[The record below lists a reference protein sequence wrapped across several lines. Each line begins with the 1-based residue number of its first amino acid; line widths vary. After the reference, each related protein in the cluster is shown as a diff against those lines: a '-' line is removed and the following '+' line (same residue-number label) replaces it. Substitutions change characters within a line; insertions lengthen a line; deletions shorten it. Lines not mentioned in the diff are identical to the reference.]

1 MLNPH
6 KCWFSILLLGL
17 VAVPF
22 ASADSISLGNSYAL
36 QNNGFTQVEL
46 SSHPGTPLFPSFD
59 APPFQTSLTIGVP
72 LTGVVPGGAND
83 TNLLITSL
91 ILGNTL
97 TQQFLIP
104 VGTYPPPGST
114 SFAVLFTFQYPSGIF
129 HPTRVNLDISILDGS
144 SQTLSSSAS
153 YVFTFVEPA
162 PEPTTLVLLGTGL
175 AGTLAAKMK
184 RRR

>member
-6 KCWFSILLLGL
+6 KCWFSILLLSV

-22 ASADSISLGNSYAL
+22 ASADSISLGNAFAL
-36 QNNGFTQVEL
+36 QNNAFTRVEL
-46 SSHPGTPLFPSFD
+46 SSHPGIPLSPSFD
-59 APPFQTSLTIGVP
+59 APPFQTSLDIGVP
-72 LTGVVPGGAND
+72 LTGVVPDGARD
-83 TNLLITSL
+83 TLVITSL

-97 TQQFLIP
+97 TQQYPIP
-104 VGTYPPPGST
+104 VQTYPPPGST
-114 SFAVLFTFQYPSGIF
+114 SFAVLFTFQYPSGIY
-129 HPTRVNLDISILDGS
+129 HPKPVKLDISILDGS

>member
-6 KCWFSILLLGL
+6 KCWFSILLLSL

-22 ASADSISLGNSYAL
+22 ASADSISLGSSYAL
-36 QNNGFTQVEL
+36 QNNGFTQVGL
-46 SSHPGTPLFPSFD
+46 SSHPGIPLFPSFD

-72 LTGVVPGGAND
+72 LTGVVPDGARD
-83 TNLLITSL
+83 TLVITSL

-97 TQQFLIP
+97 TQQYPIP
-104 VGTYPPPGST
+104 VQTYPPPGST
-114 SFAVLFTFQYPSGIF
+114 SFAVLFTFQYPSGIY
-129 HPTRVNLDISILDGS
+129 HPKPVKLDISILDGS
-144 SQTLSSSAS
+144 QTLSSAS

-175 AGTLAAKMK
+175 AGTLAVKMK

>member
-6 KCWFSILLLGL
+6 KCWFSILLLSV

-22 ASADSISLGNSYAL
+22 ASADSISLGNAYAL

-46 SSHPGTPLFPSFD
+46 SSHPGIPLFPSFD

-72 LTGVVPGGAND
+72 LTGVVPDGASD
-83 TNLLITSL
+83 TLVITSL

-97 TQQFLIP
+97 TQQFSILA
-104 VGTYPPPGST
+104 GTYPPPGST

>member
-6 KCWFSILLLGL
+6 KCWFSILLLSL

-22 ASADSISLGNSYAL
+22 ASADSISLGNAYAL

-46 SSHPGTPLFPSFD
+46 SSHPGIPLFPSFD
-59 APPFQTSLTIGVP
+59 ALPFQTSLTIGVP

-83 TNLLITSL
+83 TLMITSL

-97 TQQFLIP
+97 TQQFSILA
-104 VGTYPPPGST
+104 GTYPPPGST
-114 SFAVLFTFQYPSGIF
+114 SFAVFFTFQYPSGIF
-129 HPTRVNLDISILDGS
+129 HPTPVKLDISILDGS
-144 SQTLSSSAS
+144 QTLSSAS

-184 RRR
+184 RQR

>member
-6 KCWFSILLLGL
+6 KCWFSILLLSL

-22 ASADSISLGNSYAL
+22 ASADSISLGSSYAL
-36 QNNGFTQVEL
+36 QNNGFTQVGL
-46 SSHPGTPLFPSFD
+46 SSHPGIPLFPSFD

-72 LTGVVPGGAND
+72 LTGVVPDGAND
-83 TNLLITSL
+83 SLMITSL

-114 SFAVLFTFQYPSGIF
+114 SFAVFFTFQYPSGIF
-129 HPTRVNLDISILDGS
+129 HPTPVKLDISILDGS
-144 SQTLSSSAS
+144 QTLSSAS
-153 YVFTFVEPA
+153 YVFTFVEPV

-175 AGTLAAKMK
+175 AGTLAAKMN

>member
-6 KCWFSILLLGL
+6 KCWFSILLLSL

-22 ASADSISLGNSYAL
+22 ASADSISLGSSYAL
-36 QNNGFTQVEL
+36 QKNGFTQVEL

-83 TNLLITSL
+83 TNLVITSL

-129 HPTRVNLDISILDGS
+129 HPTPVKLDISILDGS
-144 SQTLSSSAS
+144 QTLSSAS

>member
-1 MLNPH
+1 MAARP
-6 KCWFSILLLGL
+6 GPL

-22 ASADSISLGNSYAL
+22 ASADSISLGSSYAL
-36 QNNGFTQVEL
+36 QNNGFTQVGL
-46 SSHPGTPLFPSFD
+46 SSHPGIPLFPSFD

-72 LTGVVPGGAND
+72 LTGVVPDGAND
-83 TNLLITSL
+83 SLMITSL

-129 HPTRVNLDISILDGS
+129 HPTPVKLDISILDGS
-144 SQTLSSSAS
+144 QTLSSAS

>member
-6 KCWFSILLLGL
+6 KCWFSILLLSV

-22 ASADSISLGNSYAL
+22 ASADSISLGNAFAL
-36 QNNGFTQVEL
+36 QNNAFTRVEL
-46 SSHPGTPLFPSFD
+46 SSHPGTPLFPTFH
-59 APPFQTSLTIGVP
+59 APAFPTSLTIGVP
-72 LTGVVPGGAND
+72 LTGVVPDGAND
-83 TNLLITSL
+83 SLMITSL

-114 SFAVLFTFQYPSGIF
+114 SFAVLFTFQYPSGIY
-129 HPTRVNLDISILDGS
+129 HPKPVKLDISILDGS
-144 SQTLSSSAS
+144 SQTLSSAS

>member
-6 KCWFSILLLGL
+6 KCWFSILLLSL

-46 SSHPGTPLFPSFD
+46 SSHPGIPLLPSFD
-59 APPFQTSLTIGVP
+59 APPFQTSLDIGVP
-72 LTGVVPGGAND
+72 LIGVVPDGASD
-83 TNLLITSL
+83 TLVITSH

-97 TQQFLIP
+97 TQQFVIP
-104 VGTYPPPGST
+104 AGTYPPPGSP

-129 HPTRVNLDISILDGS
+129 HPKPVKLDISILEG
-144 SQTLSSSAS
+144 SQTLSSAS